1 MAAKDGTRLG
11 KNEAELGLKS
21 KTGFKYFASVISMD
35 RVYNLMGLI
44 GSSKMF
50 LNKGMGSILVN
61 PLKSYMINDT
71 FHVPLI
77 IFRYVARSVNPGK
90 ELSRVRFPVG
100 TNALSL

>member
-1 MAAKDGTRLG
+1 M
-11 KNEAELGLKS
+11 KS
-21 KTGFKYFASVISMD
+21 KTGFKYFATVISMD

-61 PLKSYMINDT
+61 PFKSYMINDT